1 MSVASPV
8 TRDGSGVPPTDPPD
22 VAPTTADLLS
32 LAERIT
38 SIRSARKEILPS
50 TLFGEPGWDMMLALY
65 VASKKGQRLT
75 ITNVCDASDAPS
87 TTALRWL
94 DRLVELDMV
103 RRLPHATDLRV
114 IFIELAPGA
123 GELLE
128 TFLSHSW
135 SALYPSRK
143 GTPR

>member
-1 MSVASPV
+1 MSSASSA
-8 TRDGSGVPPTDPPD
+8 TLDGSGALPIDPSD
-22 VAPTTADLLS
+22 VLPTTADLVS

-38 SIRSARKEILPS
+38 SIRQMRKQTLPS

-65 VASKKGQRLT
+65 IASKHGQRLT
-75 ITNVCDASDAPS
+75 VTNVCDASDAPS

-103 RRLPHATDLRV
+103 RRIPHPTDLRV
-114 IFIELAPGA
+114 IFIDLAPVA

-135 SALYPSRK
+135 SALYPSRTR
-143 GTPR
+143 TPR

>member
-1 MSVASPV
+1 MSFASSV
-8 TRDGSGVPPTDPPD
+8 TLDGSGIPPSDPPH
-22 VAPTTADLLS
+22 APPSTADLLS

-38 SIRSARKEILPS
+38 SIRSVRKEILPS

-65 VASKKGQRLT
+65 VASMKGHRLT

-94 DRLVELDMV
+94 DRLAELDMV
-103 RRLPHATDLRV
+103 RRLPHPTDLRV
-114 IFIELAPGA
+114 IFIELAPAA

-135 SALYPSRK
+135 AALYPSQNR
-143 GTPR
+143 TPR